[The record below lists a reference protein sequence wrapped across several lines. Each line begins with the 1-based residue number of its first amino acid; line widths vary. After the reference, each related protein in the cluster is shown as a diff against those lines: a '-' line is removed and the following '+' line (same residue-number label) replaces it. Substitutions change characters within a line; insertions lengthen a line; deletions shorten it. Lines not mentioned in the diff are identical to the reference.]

1 MTRWGGDEVTDATHD
16 FISLSHVGTGTTM
29 SDLLR
34 HTSGESLDRATV
46 HLDPARR
53 GDAVPPELFGKF
65 GEHLYTPR
73 NVRNV
78 LEAQVLYNPSF
89 AAWEFLDHQYDAD
102 GGRGGISDPEE
113 IDDRIE
119 TYVDTQGLPDA
130 ERLQEAYRDGTALW
144 WFPYGQS
151 DAARDAVRTSPD
163 VGTADDRAQRFE
175 VGADEGRRASES
187 STSGH
192 RGLAQWCHLPV
203 HRTIGYEGTVTIR
216 AAEETPVRFAV
227 HEVGPDGDLGAV
239 LGETT
244 VTATREDRTRSMSLD
259 LPTDVAA
266 TDTDGSDDAGEPDR
280 LFGFSVTTPAADVN
294 VVVDRVLLR
303 PDDHV
308 HTADPEI
315 VARLRELDVS
325 LLRWPGGNF
334 ASGYHWE
341 DAIGPVEERPA
352 RPNPAWDGVETN
364 HFGTDEFLELC
375 EAVDCEPMICLN
387 AGDGTPEEAAR
398 WVEYCNGDPEET
410 EMGRLRAEHGHPEP
424 YGVPYWE
431 VGNELYGSWQI
442 TWTTPDGNADRFER
456 FREAILSVDEDVE
469 IFACGNR
476 LTDWN
481 DPLVDSLDDGD
492 WLTDHVLLE
501 CHADPTTDPVE
512 LFNAHTGFAATLGEQ
527 YRDVADQCRE
537 AGLDDVRQAITELQL
552 FTRFD
557 EPDDSNDGEG
567 MAATG
572 SGGLSRET
580 LPTNKTITEAVFD
593 ATIINECVRSET
605 VEMVTHSGVGNHGGG
620 LRKSQGRVWA
630 DPCFYGQKLNAALAG
645 GTPIGI
651 DLTCGTFSTATRW
664 GTDTTPWFGELP
676 PVADHPVVDAVAV
689 TDAAEHDLVVT
700 LVHCDAGASEIEV
713 TVDAGD
719 LLAGVDS
726 VTVDTLTAE
735 TMHASNTLADPERV
749 TPTTDSVPVDDGTV
763 TVSLPPYSL
772 VRLTVAD
779 A

>member
-1 MTRWGGDEVTDATHD
+1 
-16 FISLSHVGTGTTM
+16 M
-29 SDLLR
+29 SDLLT
-34 HTSGESLDRATV
+34 HSSGESVDRATV
-46 HLDPARR
+46 RLDPTRR
-53 GDAVPPELFGKF
+53 GDTVPTELFGKF
-65 GEHLYTPR
+65 GEHLYSPR

-78 LEAQVLYNPSF
+78 LEAQVLFNPSV

-119 TYVDTQGLPDA
+119 TYVETQGLPDA
-130 ERLQEAYRDGTALW
+130 ERLQAAYRDGTALW
-144 WFPYGQS
+144 WFPYGEG
-151 DAARDAVRTSPD
+151 DATGEAVRTSPD
-163 VGTADDRAQRFE
+163 VGTAGDRAQRFE
-175 VGADEGRRASES
+175 VLADEGFGTDEPNS
-187 STSGH
+187 SGH
-192 RGLAQWCHLPV
+192 RGIAQWCHLPV
-203 HRTIGYEGTVTIR
+203 HRTIGYEGTVTLR
-216 AAEETPVRFAV
+216 ATEETPVRFAV
-227 HEVGPDGDLGAV
+227 HEVGPDGDLGTV

-244 VTATREDRTRSMSLD
+244 VTATRHDRTCSFSLD
-259 LPTDVAA
+259 LPTDAA
-266 TDTDGSDDAGEPDR
+266 ANGIDDETGAEPDR
-280 LFGFSVTTPAADVN
+280 LFGFSVTTSVTGAD

-308 HTADPEI
+308 HTADPEV
-315 VARLRELDVS
+315 VARLRDLDLSV
-325 LLRWPGGNF
+325 LRWPGGNF
-334 ASGYHWE
+334 ASGYHWA
-341 DAIGPVEERPA
+341 DAVGPVEERPA

-364 HFGTDEFLELC
+364 HFGTDEFLALC
-375 EAVDCEPMICLN
+375 EAIDCEPMICLN

-424 YGVPYWE
+424 YDVTYWE

-442 TWTTPDGNADRFER
+442 TWTTPEGNADRFER
-456 FREAILSVDEDVE
+456 FREAILAVDDDVE

-481 DPLVDSLDDGD
+481 DPLVETLDEGD

-527 YRDVADQCRE
+527 YRDVARECRE

-557 EPDDSNDGEG
+557 EPADGDAGDGNEPQD
-567 MAATG
+567 AESAE
-572 SGGLSRET
+572 SAGLSRET

-620 LRKSQGRVWA
+620 LRKSQGRVWV
-630 DPCFYGQKLNAALAG
+630 DPCFYGQRLNAALAG

-651 DLTCGTFSTATRW
+651 DLTCETFSTETRW

-676 PVADHPVVDAVAV
+676 PVEDHPVVDAVAV

-700 LVHCDAGASEIEV
+700 IVHCDAGAPELEV
-713 TVDAGD
+713 SVDGGD
-719 LLAGVDS
+719 LLAGVDA
-726 VTVDTLTAE
+726 VTVDALTGE
-735 TMHASNTLADPERV
+735 TMHARNTLEDPERV
-749 TPTTDSVPVDDGTV
+749 TPTTDTVPVEDGTV
-763 TVSLPPYSL
+763 TVALPPYSL
-772 VRLTVAD
+772 VRLTVD
-779 A
+779 DS